1 MTDPSAFPTLF
12 ERLKKLL
19 QSYENNLVV
28 TDNTAENYSLN
39 THFSNKFNKEVF
51 FGAVSIK
58 KNYVSYYLM
67 PIYIFPDLLM
77 EVSDGLKKH
86 MQGKSCFNFK
96 TVDDGLFDE
105 LDHLTQ
111 KSVKRIRTENL
122 L

>member
-1 MTDPSAFPTLF
+1 MTDPSAFPTIF

-19 QSYENNLVV
+19 QPYENNLVV

-39 THFSNKFNKEVF
+39 THFSSKFNKEVF

-77 EVSDGLKKH
+77 ELSDGLKNICRVNH
-86 MQGKSCFNFK
+86 A
-96 TVDDGLFDE
+96 
-105 LDHLTQ
+105 LT
-111 KSVKRIRTENL
+111 SKRLTTDYLTNWII
-122 L
+122 